1 MMKSLKKIIIATVLL
16 IVMSQNS
23 YAGIKFDFGATAGK
37 VTETVSGWLE
47 VAKKKM
53 DESVTLQTIIAYG
66 KGSIES
72 VKILQQMKS
81 NIESDI
87 NSVKNGTIGAI
98 GGVINDVTGDINDI
112 KGSADSLVNNAQ
124 VQSAAKLMSLKEDKA
139 AVEADQEKALA
150 DAQAAYD
157 AKAKLAD
164 DNINKLR
171 AMIVSDPSQSAQYQ
185 AQIASYEKQK
195 SNYKNDLDTKQDG
208 IRKNSQSKLNAL
220 DDEMSALRTEA
231 AEAAGKAAADKLKS
245 LTGEDDGAA
254 EMNATIAKIFLKEDQ
269 AESSENIVPLA
280 ARRNYIAQ
288 QDTVKAFNTSLVIKK
303 TRVKDSNS
311 ADKTADAVTTMDGA
325 TAALGMDTKLKIENM
340 KSILKYNDLL
350 LQDMKQKTANA
361 LASSSK
367 YKLRDYSKD
376 VTEFNLDDYV
386 FDKKSLKKKLA
397 DLAKILKTGDI
408 SGAASGIVADLG
420 ASSESGGS
428 GGAATGKSVYEE
440 LRRARSASGNYDGAD
455 SSGPTDAEPVSVMD
469 ELQKAR
475 SAGGENK

>member
-1 MMKSLKKIIIATVLL
+1 MKSLKVIIFVAVLL
-16 IVMSQNS
+16 VGMSQNS

-66 KGSIES
+66 KGAAES
-72 VKILQQMKS
+72 AKILKQMKS
-81 NIESDI
+81 NIEADI
-87 NSVKNGTIGAI
+87 NSVKDTALNSVGEITG
-98 GGVINDVTGDINDI
+98 DVAGDINDATG
-112 KGSADSLVNNAQ
+112 KVNSATNNPQA
-124 VQSAAKLMSLKEDKA
+124 QSAAKLMSLKEEKA
-139 AVEADQEKALA
+139 TVEADQEKALA

-157 AKAKLAD
+157 AKIKLVD

-171 AMIVSDPSQSAQYQ
+171 AIIASDPSQSAQYQ
-185 AQIASYEKQK
+185 AQIATYEKQK
-195 SNYKNDLDTKQDG
+195 SNYKNELDTKQDG
-208 IRKNSQSKLNAL
+208 IRKSNQSKIDAL
-220 DDEMSALRTEA
+220 DEEMSELRSKT

-288 QDTVKAFNTSLVIKK
+288 QDTVKAFNTSLVVKK
-303 TRVKDSNS
+303 TRVKDSDS
-311 ADKTADAVTTMDGA
+311 ADETADAVTNMDGA
-325 TAALGMDTKLKIENM
+325 SAAIGMDTKLKIENM

-408 SGAASGIVADLG
+408 SGAAGGIVADLG
-420 ASSESGGS
+420 ASSDSGGS
-428 GGAATGKSVYEE
+428 GGAETGKSVYEE
-440 LRRARSASGNYDGAD
+440 LRRARAASGNYDGMD
-455 SSGPTDAEPVSVMD
+455 SSGPTDEEPVSVTD
-469 ELQKAR
+469 ELEQAR
-475 SAGGENK
+475 SAKGGENK